1 MNYWGNMGNM
11 GNMGNEAIS
20 YKPYGMLG
28 NQGMGMG
35 NQGNHCCDH
44 KDHKSHKSHHSGGN
58 AFLANQVGMN
68 VRINRGGP
76 ESLEGK
82 LLGVQTG
89 YLVLKAT
96 GGLVYVNTSHVKSV
110 TDLPGSSKGSRGSQ
124 GSRGGS
130 RPYIMAGSFVG
141 VLRALRQKFVQIN
154 WGGPEKIE
162 GFIADVGNN
171 ALLLVVGPELVQ
183 IPLYHIKT
191 VKTAGIYASRGSQG
205 SKGNNNNNNN
215 NNKSGKNNNSSSGG
229 NRNSSSGGANNR
241 NASSRSNSKSK
252 KSGRTSSLR
261 SGSLRGK

>member
-1 MNYWGNMGNM
+1 MNYWGNMGFMGHM
-11 GNMGNEAIS
+11 GNMVNEAIS

-35 NQGNHCCDH
+35 MGNNCCGH
-44 KDHKSHKSHHSGGN
+44 KDHKSQRSGGN
-58 AFLANQVGMN
+58 FLSNQVGMN

-76 ESLEGK
+76 ESLQGK
-82 LLGVQTG
+82 LLGVQSG
-89 YLVLKAT
+89 YLVLKAS
-96 GGLVYVNTSHVKSV
+96 GGLVYVNTTHVKSV
-110 TDLPGSSKGSRGSQ
+110 TDLPGGTKGSH

-162 GFIADVGNN
+162 GFISDVGNN

-183 IPLYHIKT
+183 VPLQHIKT

-205 SKGNNNNNNN
+205 SKGSSGDNKNKSDN
-215 NNKSGKNNNSSSGG
+215 NNKSDKNSSNKSGKT
-229 NRNSSSGGANNR
+229 NATSGEANNR
-241 NASSRSNSKSK
+241 SSRSGSTSK
-252 KSGRTSSLR
+252 KSGKTSSLR
-261 SGSLRGK
+261 SGSLRRSK